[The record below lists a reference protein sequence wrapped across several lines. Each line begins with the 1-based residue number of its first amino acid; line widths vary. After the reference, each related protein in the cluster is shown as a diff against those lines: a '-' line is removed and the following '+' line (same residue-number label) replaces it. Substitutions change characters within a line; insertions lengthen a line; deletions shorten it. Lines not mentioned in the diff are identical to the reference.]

1 MLTRREFLASSAAFA
16 TSLFGAPGGSKT
28 PSADL
33 EKLGAAALRESK
45 KYKATYCDIRIVRLR
60 EQRIGLRLS
69 PQRGAG
75 KTLAVPNLMEDS
87 SFGFGVRVIVDGAW
101 GFAASPVVTPEEIAN
116 ITKEAVIVAK
126 ANAAIQPKPIQLAP
140 VKAYRDRWATP
151 FDKDPFDV
159 PMGEKLDLLRCVTEQ
174 VKKNPKVFSGAA
186 NLSLRSEDK
195 YFASTEGSSI
205 QQYILQIYGNVD
217 ANAIDRKNNVSR
229 SRSYV
234 PTTGFGRV
242 GVCARDESRRKCPA
256 ASRRG
261 RRASDS
267 ASRDSRQEGLDPD
280 AESFNAEDSR
290 ERCAP
295 HRTRSRAWI

>member
-1 MLTRREFLASSAAFA
+1 
-16 TSLFGAPGGSKT
+16 
-28 PSADL
+28 
-33 EKLGAAALRESK
+33 
-45 KYKATYCDIRIVRLR
+45 
-60 EQRIGLRLS
+60 
-69 PQRGAG
+69 
-75 KTLAVPNLMEDS
+75 
-87 SFGFGVRVIVDGAW
+87 VRVIVDGAW

-186 NLSLRSEDK
+186 NLSLRSE
-195 YFASTEGSSI
+195 GSSI

-242 GVCARDESRRKCPA
+242 GVCARDESRTKCPA
-256 ASRRG
+256 GSRS
-261 RRASDS
+261 RASDS

-280 AESFNAEDSR
+280 AESFNADDSR